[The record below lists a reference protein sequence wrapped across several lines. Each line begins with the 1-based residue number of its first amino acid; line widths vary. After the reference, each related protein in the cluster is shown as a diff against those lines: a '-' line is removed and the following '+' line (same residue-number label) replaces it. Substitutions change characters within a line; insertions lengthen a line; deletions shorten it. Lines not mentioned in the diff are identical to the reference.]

1 MCVCVHMC
9 VHNCVCVCVCVCVCG
24 AKVVVLCKLC
34 RQHEVKSAF
43 LNAFYFQFSETLC
56 VDPAICGRHSNGFC
70 LFVRGLPH
78 DLCSHGNV
86 LESGNVLSGS

>member
-1 MCVCVHMC
+1 MRVCVR
-9 VHNCVCVCVCVCVCG
+9 VRVRVCG